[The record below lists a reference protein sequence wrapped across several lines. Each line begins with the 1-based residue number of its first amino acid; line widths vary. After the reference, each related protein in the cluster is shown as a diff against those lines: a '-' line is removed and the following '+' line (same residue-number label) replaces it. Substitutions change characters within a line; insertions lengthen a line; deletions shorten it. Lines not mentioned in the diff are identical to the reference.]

1 MYRSEGVCSGNFLR
15 SWQENIGLKKG
26 KWLLWKLQVMLESI
40 LIFKNNSFVK
50 FIILKNVI
58 AFKNSAGDLI
68 LDTPE
73 ISSHIYLPNYQK
85 PMFHQSFV
93 STGRNVY

>member
-68 LDTPE
+68 
-73 ISSHIYLPNYQK
+73 
-85 PMFHQSFV
+85 
-93 STGRNVY
+93 

>member
-1 MYRSEGVCSGNFLR
+1 MLRKLFEKLTRKYRIEEERMIALEVVSHA
-15 SWQENIGLKKG
+15 
-26 KWLLWKLQVMLESI
+26 ESI

-68 LDTPE
+68 
-73 ISSHIYLPNYQK
+73 
-85 PMFHQSFV
+85 
-93 STGRNVY
+93 